1 MGFTSHC
8 RHSNFSHP
16 WRTLLAHLVALHL
29 LHLGSAQFRVV
40 APNDH
45 ITAIVGKDVVLHCRL
60 SPRKNAWS
68 SDIKWIQHRSAG
80 LLHHYRNGSD
90 LEQMEEYKGRT
101 ELFRDGLSDGNLD
114 LRITAVTSTDSGTYI
129 CAVEDAVGYAGA
141 VVELEVSDP
150 SSQIT
155 HPWKV
160 ALALVITLLVGS
172 SVVTIIFLHRKQVAQ
187 SRKLSE
193 SFQHLPPPSN
203 NL

>member
-16 WRTLLAHLVALHL
+16 WRTVLAHLVALHL

-45 ITAIVGKDVVLHCRL
+45 ITAIVGKDVVLHCHL
-60 SPRKNAWS
+60 SPSKDVWS
-68 SDIKWIQHRSAG
+68 SDIRWFLHGTTG
-80 LLHHYRNGSD
+80 LVHHYQNGED
-90 LEQMEEYKGRT
+90 LEQMEDYKGRT
-101 ELFRDGLSDGNLD
+101 ELLRDGLSDGNLD
-114 LRITAVTSTDSGTYI
+114 LRITAVSSTDSGSYI
-129 CAVEDAVGYAGA
+129 CAVQDDDDYAEDMLN
-141 VVELEVSDP
+141 LEVSDP

-172 SVVTIIFLHRKQVAQ
+172 SVVIIIFLHRKQAAQ

-203 NL
+203 IF

>member
-45 ITAIVGKDVVLHCRL
+45 ITANVGQDVVLRCHL
-60 SPRKNAWS
+60 SPSKEVWS
-68 SDIKWIQHRSAG
+68 SDIRWFLHGTTG
-80 LLHHYRNGSD
+80 LVHHYQNGSD

-101 ELFRDGLSDGNLD
+101 ELLRNGLSDGNLD
-114 LRITAVTSTDSGTYI
+114 LRITAVSLADSGSYI
-129 CAVEDAVGYAGA
+129 CAVQDGDAYEEDMLI
-141 VVELEVSDP
+141 LEVSD
-150 SSQIT
+150 SFCQNEG
-155 HPWKV
+155 PWKV
-160 ALALVITLLVGS
+160 ALVVVSILLVGS
-172 SVVTIIFLHRKQVAQ
+172 AFFNIFLYRKQAAQ

-193 SFQHLPPPSN
+193 SFQHLPSPSN